1 MLTRPVFGQRLNRDR
16 ARKEDLRSR
25 GSYLMIVK
33 PTPFWDELECGG
45 IPGEGYG
52 GVADLGPSFAA
63 QKGPLFQDDSW
74 RRGDL
79 APRNLTKIG

>member
-1 MLTRPVFGQRLNRDR
+1 MSWNAV
-16 ARKEDLRSR
+16 
-25 GSYLMIVK
+25 GS
-33 PTPFWDELECGG
+33 
-45 IPGEGYG
+45 PGEGYG